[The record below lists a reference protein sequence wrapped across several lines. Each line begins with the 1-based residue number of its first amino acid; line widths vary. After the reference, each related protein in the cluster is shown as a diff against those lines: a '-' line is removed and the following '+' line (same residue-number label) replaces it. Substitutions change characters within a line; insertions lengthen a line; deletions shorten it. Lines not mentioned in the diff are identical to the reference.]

1 MARYYPVFLD
11 LKGRSCVVIG
21 GGEVGERKVQ
31 TLLESG
37 AAVTVISPQVT
48 SRIRALA
55 DGGEIQL
62 MPREYADGDLSGV
75 FLAIAATDQAH
86 VNRAIVAEA
95 SREKVVLNVVDEP
108 SLCTFIAPS
117 IVNRGDVIVAIS
129 TSGTSPALARKLR
142 ESLEQ
147 SDLLDYSELAGTL
160 SHARKEIKRLGRD
173 VHPDKWQES
182 ISDDLLELVRAG
194 RSQQALDL
202 LLGRL
207 LNGSQEG
214 AGAHS

>member
-11 LKGRSCVVIG
+11 LKGKLCVVIG
-21 GGEVGERKVQ
+21 GGEVAERKVQ

-37 AAVTVISPQVT
+37 AVVTIISPQCT
-48 SRIRALA
+48 PSIQALA

-62 MPREYADGDLSGV
+62 RLREYADGDLVGV
-75 FLAIAATDQAH
+75 FLAIAATNQVH

-95 SREKVVLNVVDEP
+95 AREKVVLNVVDEP

-117 IVNRGDVIVAIS
+117 IVNRGEVTVAVS
-129 TSGTSPALARKLR
+129 TGGSSPALARKLR
-142 ESLEQ
+142 EALEQ

-160 SHARKEIKRLGRD
+160 SSARKEIRRLGRE

-182 ISDDLLELVRAG
+182 ISNDLLDLVRAG
-194 RSQQALDL
+194 ESRQALDVL
-202 LLGRL
+202 LSRL
-207 LNGSQEG
+207 LNRSQEG
-214 AGAHS
+214 SGAHS